1 MHLDILNIIGYFS
14 KILFSGPVRDISDT
28 SQIILRLAWYVY
40 ANIGCSYFNVISIKV
55 LRTFLIAFL
64 YFDENNIYNNSKF
77 YKHIANND
85 FLTGIFLFSFCVG
98 FEILF
103 DRYQIYHYLGIE

>member
-55 LRTFLIAFL
+55 RCTFHIAFL
-64 YFDENNIYNNSKF
+64 YFDEKYITTVNVYNHTLPK
-77 YKHIANND
+77 
-85 FLTGIFLFSFCVG
+85 L
-98 FEILF
+98 ILVQE
-103 DRYQIYHYLGIE
+103 Y